1 MGTLYIVATPI
12 GNLEDISL
20 RALRILFE
28 VDIVACEDT
37 RRTGLLLD
45 EFKKRYSAMLQI
57 KNAAPRLLSYYE
69 EIEHKRAPELLEM
82 LENDQSVALVSDAG
96 TPLLSDPGYV
106 LVSEALKR
114 GVAVQSIPGPS
125 ADVSALSISGLPAN
139 AYLFLGFP
147 PEKQAGRIKL
157 INTMGSI
164 AKLLAVTFIF
174 YTAPHKLEEFLQ
186 DMKDALGDTEIV
198 ICRELTKQFEET
210 WRGKISQALATMHA
224 FKGELVVLVHL
235 AQEP

>member
-45 EFKKRYSAMLQI
+45 EFKKRYGPMLQI
-57 KNAAPRLLSYYE
+57 KNASPRLLSYYE
-69 EIEHKRAPELLEM
+69 EIEDKRAPELLEM
-82 LENDQSVALVSDAG
+82 LEGDQSVALVSDAG

-114 GVAVQSIPGPS
+114 GVAVRTVPGPS
-125 ADVSALSISGLPAN
+125 ADVSALSISGLPAH

-147 PEKQAGRIKL
+147 PEKHAGRIK
-157 INTMGSI
+157 IVETMASI

-174 YTAPHKLEEFLQ
+174 YCAPHKLEEFLQ
-186 DMKDALGDTEIV
+186 DMKDGLGDREVV

-210 WRGKISQALATMHA
+210 WRGRISEALTQMHT

-235 AQEP
+235 SSEA